1 MRASSLARYLPEAGI
16 RLDVLTTR
24 NASAV
29 GADPKLLESIPAA
42 VTIHRTTTLDLPFA
56 VKKRIKRLIAG
67 GKKSE
72 KASRP
77 SAEATG
83 NPNIVKRALE
93 NILLPDPQ
101 VTWLPILTRAARR
114 IVKKREIDLVLITVP
129 PFSSVLLVE
138 KLRRTFPGLAIVADF
153 RDEWLKT
160 AFDLVSF
167 LFSRSA
173 RARAVA
179 ARAEAGTV
187 KNATAIVAVT
197 EAARRVIRS
206 RYPAEPEEK
215 FRLIPNGFDAEKLR
229 AATSP
234 TETRRDDRIVV
245 AYLGTLYASTEPTW
259 LVEALLGL
267 PQDLKSRFLF
277 RFIGHIE
284 DPRFKEDLLRLG
296 DMVEVQGFLPQ
307 RAALAAMYESDYMLL
322 ILHDPLNVSAKFYE
336 YLGAGK
342 PILACVHPEGELRR
356 LVEELRAGWWV
367 DGHDVE
373 SIRRLFT
380 DIAMRGSSASTLFR
394 PDVEKIAQY
403 ERRALARRYADLM
416 RSIAGKET
424 SDSTDMTASAKTGN

>member
-24 NASAV
+24 NASTV
-29 GADPKLLESIPAA
+29 GADPKLLESIPSE

-56 VKKRIKRLIAG
+56 VKKRIKRLISG
-67 GKKSE
+67 NKKSE
-72 KASRP
+72 KAARP
-77 SAEATG
+77 AGEATG
-83 NPNIVKRALE
+83 NPNIVKRALG

-138 KLRRTFPGLAIVADF
+138 KLRRTFPGLAIVVDF

-206 RYPAEPEEK
+206 RYPMEPEDK

-229 AATSP
+229 AAISP
-234 TETRRDDRIVV
+234 TEPRRDDRIVV
-245 AYLGTLYASTEPTW
+245 AYLGTLYTSTEPTW

-284 DPRFKEDLLRLG
+284 DPRFKQDLLRLG

-356 LVEELRAGWWV
+356 LVEELGAGWWV
-367 DGHDVE
+367 DGRDVE
-373 SIRRLFT
+373 NIRRLFT
-380 DIAMRGSSASTLFR
+380 DIAMRSSSTSTPFR

-403 ERRALARRYADLM
+403 ERRALARRYAALL
-416 RSIAGKET
+416 RSIAGNET